1 MIDKVEIIIGNG
13 LSDEYLIMI
22 NNHVKKAF
30 VNDNIID
37 IADDY
42 VERLLEIIKYW
53 KNEYGNDNKIDSIE
67 FTITLYEDNIE
78 EKYHGKGIFPD
89 NYNELKE
96 LLGELHD

>member
-13 LSDEYLIMI
+13 LADEYLIMI

-30 VNDNIID
+30 VNGKVIEVT
-37 IADDY
+37 DDY
-42 VERLLEIIKYW
+42 VDRLLQIIKYW

-67 FTITLYEDNIE
+67 FTITLYEDNNE

-89 NYNELKE
+89 NYNEFKE